1 MSCDLANGRAE
12 QCKDAVGGIDAIYFA
27 NFSSTMAADV
37 TYDVTNTDMIID
49 VNNITHLY
57 KFVLK
62 GSNSFNQK
70 IVSSRE
76 NGTTY
81 FEQTLTIDLKKQ
93 DVASTKMVKLLSYG
107 RPHVVIKTRQNQYF
121 LAGLEFGLDV
131 TDGAIENGTNLGDY
145 NGYKLTF
152 VGMEKVPANHLNCT
166 SESTLATLFS
176 AATIVAS

>member
-1 MSCDLANGRAE
+1 MACDLANGRAE
-12 QCKDAVGGIDAIYFA
+12 QCKDAVGGIDCIYFA

-37 TYDVTNTDMIID
+37 TYDVTSTDMITD
-49 VNNITHLY
+49 VNNITNLY

-62 GSNSFNQK
+62 GANTFSQK

-76 NGTTY
+76 NGTTF

-93 DVASTKMVKLLSYG
+93 DVATTKMVKLLSYG

-131 TDGAIENGTNLGDY
+131 SDGSIENGTNLGDY

-152 VGMEKVPANHLNCT
+152 TGAEKVPANHLNCST
-166 SESTLATLFS
+166 ESALATLFS
-176 AATIVAS
+176 GATVVTS